1 MSLACPGLLWRCL
14 GWLVWPNLAPSKRP
28 ESRPSNKRQFL
39 WPAGSIKLPKFVRP
53 QSGLTGVEFG
63 KDLKAGSLANQ
74 FGGPD

>member
-1 MSLACPGLLWRCL
+1 MSLACPGLLGRCL
-14 GWLVWPNLAPSKRP
+14 GWSGPTWLQASER
-28 ESRPSNKRQFL
+28 RPSNKRQFL